1 MACQRQHR
9 GRRGL
14 RLAALGCVLAAAA
27 GAGWLTTGPAAAALA
42 GVGADTARAHPW
54 IAITSMTPTIAR
66 PKGKV
71 TVSGIIAN
79 PTAAPLAGLS
89 VQLWSSDIPVASR
102 QSMNDFL
109 AGQPDAAVDFPV
121 PGAQLTLSSRVPAHA
136 AQPWSLTMKVTQAG
150 MRTFGVYPLAAQ
162 LNGAVGELDVAH

>member
-1 MACQRQHR
+1 MACLRQHR
-9 GRRGL
+9 GRRSL

-27 GAGWLTTGPAAAALA
+27 GAGWLTAGPAAAASA
-42 GVGADTARAHPW
+42 GVSAGPARAHPW

-89 VQLWSSDIPVASR
+89 VQLWSSNTAMASR
-102 QSMNDFL
+102 QSMNNFL
-109 AGQPDAAVDFPV
+109 ADQP
-121 PGAQLTLSSRVPAHA
+121 
-136 AQPWSLTMKVTQAG
+136 
-150 MRTFGVYPLAAQ
+150 
-162 LNGAVGELDVAH
+162 